1 MNRKMKIMLGIL
13 ASAALVAL
21 VGTGLY
27 LRFGLQ
33 VLDRPGME
41 NPAGPML
48 ELLSAQWTS
57 EDGVWSARIEGETL
71 DLSYRQ
77 NLVYSGSFSFDFQ
90 GDDLNVK
97 TELTFDDKQF
107 ESEDGSVSGTIES
120 LYVENCRL
128 YLALTISKE
137 GEGSMR
143 QQAVLDRVEYV
154 EPAESE
160 LGEIREVSE
169 MAELMEFSWNQ
180 ITIGDNGFRFHIVCA
195 GQNPIAPR
203 LSCRYMDP
211 ESHEIVQIGDEGSIE
226 LCPTIPSAQWEELA
240 DFLRKAEL
248 PAYREPDSSP
258 AGDMEVHAVPFVSN
272 IQVTWRDGGEEF
284 TNSYSGHYTDELLE
298 LLKDIAR
305 ETNPQK
311 SGQNQPA
318 PEGSWTCSC
327 GQAGNTGRFC
337 TECGQPKP
345 AENES
350 GEMRKVS
357 EMAELVE
364 FSWHQ
369 SAMSYDG
376 CFDFRITASE
386 QESAAPRLYCDY
398 TDPETGERIE
408 VGEESS
414 GFQGFRLDGTRTDN
428 TACPPV
434 PLERWEELA
443 DFLRRAELSPY
454 SPPKP
459 GLMDATNSNIQV
471 TWLENGKKFT
481 NSYSGIYAHELLK
494 LLQDIAGEVSRNTL
508 EEPKPE

>member
-1 MNRKMKIMLGIL
+1 MKKRMI
-13 ASAALVAL
+13 AAAVIVFMIGGFFMYRHFIA
-21 VGTGLY
+21 G
-27 LRFGLQ
+27 Q
-33 VLDRPGME
+33 VTDGPIME
-41 NPAGPML
+41 NSAGPML
-48 ELLSAQWTS
+48 ELLNAQWMS
-57 EDGVWSARIEGETL
+57 EDSEWSAWIDDYKL

-77 NLVYSGSFSFDFQ
+77 ELVYRGNFFFDFQ
-90 GDDLNVK
+90 GDDLNIK
-97 TELTFDDKQF
+97 TKLSFDHPNF
-107 ESEDGSVSGTIES
+107 ESEDGSVSSTMES
-120 LYVENCRL
+120 FYVENQRL
-128 YLALTISKE
+128 YLDITLSKA
-137 GEGSMR
+137 GEASVR
-143 QQAVLDRVEYV
+143 QQAVLDRVEYGK
-154 EPAESE
+154 PAESE

-169 MAELMEFSWNQ
+169 MAELVEFSWDQ

-195 GQNPIAPR
+195 RQNPIDPR
-203 LSCRYMDP
+203 LSCRYMDQ
-211 ESHEIVQIGDEGSIE
+211 EAHEIVQIGDEGSIE

-248 PAYREPDSSP
+248 PAYREPDPSP
-258 AGDMEVHAVPFVSN
+258 AGDMEVHAVPFVSK
-272 IQVTWRDGGEEF
+272 IQVTWRDGGKEF
-284 TNSYSGHYTDELLE
+284 TNSYRGHYADELLE

-305 ETNPQK
+305 ETNSQK

-345 AENES
+345 AENET

-357 EMAELVE
+357 EMAKLLE

-408 VGEESS
+408 LGEESS
-414 GFQGFRLDGTRTDN
+414 GFQGFRLDGTRTDSA
-428 TACPPV
+428 ACPPV

-443 DFLRRAELSPY
+443 DFLHTAELSTY
-454 SPPKP
+454 HPPEP
-459 GLMDATNSNIQV
+459 GLMDATDSKIQV
-471 TWLENGKKFT
+471 IWQEDGEEFT
-481 NSYSGIYAHELLK
+481 NSYSGFGVHDLLE
-494 LLQDIAGEVSRNTL
+494 LLQDIAKEISTS
-508 EEPKPE
+508 E